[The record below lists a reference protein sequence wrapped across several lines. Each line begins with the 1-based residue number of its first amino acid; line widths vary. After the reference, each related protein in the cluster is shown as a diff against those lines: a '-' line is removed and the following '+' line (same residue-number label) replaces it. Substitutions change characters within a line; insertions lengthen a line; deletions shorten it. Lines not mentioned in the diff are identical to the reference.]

1 VFPSGGL
8 ALIGT
13 SNKLSRVF
21 SDPAFLLPETGER
34 CPAAEISAANPHFD
48 QPDTET
54 NRQAADVK
62 RLAARFSRPSYTR
75 DSCIGIAQALAMLA
89 HL

>member
-1 VFPSGGL
+1 VNGVRQPKFQRP
-8 ALIGT
+8 T
-13 SNKLSRVF
+13 
-21 SDPAFLLPETGER
+21 
-34 CPAAEISAANPHFD
+34 PHFD
-48 QPDTET
+48 QPDAET
-54 NRQAADVK
+54 SRQAADLK

>member
-21 SDPAFLLPETGER
+21 SDPAFLLPETGEW
-34 CPAAEISAANPHFD
+34 CPQVEILAANRHFD

-62 RLAARFSRPSYTR
+62 RPAARF
-75 DSCIGIAQALAMLA
+75 
-89 HL
+89 